1 MEQRRKFLKIIISPE
16 GVRKMKSLYSRKKKS
31 RTFGIMN
38 VAANILT
45 IPLEIDK
52 RIFELDVSDSKVYE
66 GGTSQSVLPER
77 RYCVFIM
84 FKRDTAERLCVK
96 LL

>member
-1 MEQRRKFLKIIISPE
+1 
-16 GVRKMKSLYSRKKKS
+16 
-31 RTFGIMN
+31 MN

-66 GGTSQSVLPER
+66 GGTSQSVLP
-77 RYCVFIM
+77 
-84 FKRDTAERLCVK
+84 
-96 LL
+96 